1 MKSADSNHTLLFVY
15 GTLKRGY
22 SNHSLL
28 SAGHFV
34 GEAATIEEYGF
45 YLGTDKYAPNEPE
58 IPFLLANP
66 KTGDAAVQ
74 VRGELW
80 EVDSITLTQLDEL
93 EGHPDW
99 YQRKKITVSHVSGKS
114 VSAFTYLLPEA
125 PKGLLQPIK
134 SGRF

>member
-15 GTLKRGY
+15 GTLKCGY
-22 SNHSLL
+22 SNHALL
-28 SAGHFV
+28 ASAHFV